1 MKFESQNN
9 VTIQAKNQP
18 VFSEKMMAEIR
29 LKLIQFVEIEYL
41 NQVKKKTLKK
51 K

>member
-1 MKFESQNN
+1 MKSQSQNN
-9 VTIQAKNQP
+9 VPIQAKNQP

-41 NQVKKKTLKK
+41 NKARKKDSKSR
-51 K
+51 

>member
-1 MKFESQNN
+1 MKLESQNN

-41 NQVKKKTLKK
+41 NQAKKKTLNKR
-51 K
+51 

>member
-9 VTIQAKNQP
+9 VPIQAKNQP
-18 VFSEKMMAEIR
+18 VFSEKMMAKIR

-41 NQVKKKTLKK
+41 NQAKKKTLNKR
-51 K
+51 

>member
-29 LKLIQFVEIEYL
+29 LKLIQFVEIEHL
-41 NQVKKKTLKK
+41 NQAKKKTLNKR
-51 K
+51 

>member
-41 NQVKKKTLKK
+41 NQAKKKTLNKR
-51 K
+51 

>member
-1 MKFESQNN
+1 MKSQSQNN
-9 VTIQAKNQP
+9 VPIQAKNQP

-41 NQVKKKTLKK
+41 NQAKKKTLNKR
-51 K
+51 

>member
-9 VTIQAKNQP
+9 VPIQAKNQP

-41 NQVKKKTLKK
+41 NQAKKKTLKK
-51 K
+51 R